1 MKIKF
6 NREKDKFQ
14 ALFFLIIT
22 IISFLGASLILYYH
36 PPDIGFGALFI
47 VCIFGIIFG
56 GIVTYTYFA
65 DAVQWDY

>member
-6 NREKDKFQ
+6 RTEKDKFQ
-14 ALFFLIIT
+14 AFFFLTVT

-36 PPDIGFGALFI
+36 PSYIGFGALFV

-56 GIVTYTYFA
+56 GIATYSWFA
-65 DAVQWDY
+65 DAVRWGY